1 MNINTSFTLP
11 QSDNAQTRSRVNS
24 VDKDAPDSGKNNAQ
38 ALQRAVVVAPDEVGS
53 DNAQAYQQFVR
64 EDSKLNSQNAIASYL
79 SFEKQEK
86 RESVQ
91 AMFGVDVYA

>member
-11 QSDNAQTRSRVNS
+11 QSDNAQPRSRVNS

-38 ALQRAVVVAPDEVGS
+38 ASQRAVVVAPDEVGS

-64 EDSKLNSQNAIASYL
+64 EDNKLASQHAIASYL